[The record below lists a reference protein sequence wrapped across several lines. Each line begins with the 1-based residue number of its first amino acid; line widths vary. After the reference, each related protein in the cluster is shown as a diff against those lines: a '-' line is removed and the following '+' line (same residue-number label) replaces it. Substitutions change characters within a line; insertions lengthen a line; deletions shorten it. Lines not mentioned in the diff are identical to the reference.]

1 MAVESNIDM
10 YYEELIESLAERAY
24 DNMKDGGYG
33 DEDECVWSAVDDGL
47 IYYCDQ
53 AYVVANALQNGFIS
67 WGKTIEW
74 DAINDMLYSDVKEAL
89 EEMKKGEEGEE
100 GRTLE

>member
-1 MAVESNIDM
+1 MAVESNIEM

-24 DNMKDGGYG
+24 DDMKDGG
-33 DEDECVWSAVDDGL
+33 DEAECIWNAIDDGL

-74 DAINDMLYSDVKEAL
+74 DAIIDMLYSDVSEEL
-89 EEMKKGEEGEE
+89 EEMKKGEE
-100 GRTLE
+100 

>member
-1 MAVESNIDM
+1 MAVESNIEM
-10 YYEELIESLAERAY
+10 YYEELIESMAKRAF
-24 DNMKDGGYG
+24 DDMKDGG
-33 DEDECVWSAVDDGL
+33 DEDECVWQAIDDGL

-74 DAINDMLYSDVKEAL
+74 DAIIDMLYSDVSEEL
-89 EEMKKGEEGEE
+89 EEMKKGEEA
-100 GRTLE
+100 

>member
-1 MAVESNIDM
+1 MAVESNIEM
-10 YYEELIESLAERAY
+10 YYEELVESLAERAF
-24 DNMKDGGYG
+24 DDMKDGG
-33 DEDECVWSAVDDGL
+33 DEDECIWNAIDDGL

-74 DAINDMLYSDVKEAL
+74 DTIIDMLYSDVSEEL
-89 EEMKKGEEGEE
+89 ETIKKGEE
-100 GRTLE
+100 

>member
-1 MAVESNIDM
+1 MAVESNIEM
-10 YYEELIESLAERAY
+10 YYEELIESMAEIAY
-24 DNMKDGGYG
+24 DDMKDGG
-33 DEDECVWSAVDDGL
+33 DEDECVWQAIDDGL

-74 DAINDMLYSDVKEAL
+74 DTIIDMLYSDVSEEL
-89 EEMKKGEEGEE
+89 ETIKKGEE
-100 GRTLE
+100 

>member
-1 MAVESNIDM
+1 MAVESNIEM
-10 YYEELIESLAERAY
+10 YYEELISSLAERAY
-24 DNMKDGGYG
+24 DDMKNGG
-33 DEDECVWSAVDDGL
+33 DEDGCIWQAIDDGL

-74 DAINDMLYSDVKEAL
+74 DTIIDMLYSDVSEEL
-89 EEMKKGEEGEE
+89 ETIKKGEEDE
-100 GRTLE
+100 

>member
-1 MAVESNIDM
+1 MSVGSNIEM
-10 YYEELIESLAERAY
+10 YYEELIESIAERAY
-24 DNMKDGGYG
+24 DSMKDGG
-33 DEDECVWSAVDDGL
+33 DEDEYIWQAIDDEL

-74 DAINDMLYSDVKEAL
+74 DAIIDMLYSDVSEELEA
-89 EEMKKGEEGEE
+89 MKKEKDE
-100 GRTLE
+100 

>member
-1 MAVESNIDM
+1 MAVESNIEM
-10 YYEELIESLAERAY
+10 YYEELIESIAERAY
-24 DNMKDGGYG
+24 DDMKNGG
-33 DEDECVWSAVDDGL
+33 DEDECIWQAIDDEL

-74 DAINDMLYSDVKEAL
+74 DAIIDMLYSDVREEL
-89 EEMKKGEEGEE
+89 ETIKKGEE
-100 GRTLE
+100 

>member
-1 MAVESNIDM
+1 MAVESNIEM
-10 YYEELIESLAERAY
+10 YYEELIESIAERAF
-24 DNMKDGGYG
+24 DDMKNGG
-33 DEDECVWSAVDDGL
+33 DEDECIWQAIDDGL

-74 DAINDMLYSDVKEAL
+74 DTIIDMLYSDVSEEL
-89 EEMKKGEEGEE
+89 EEMKKGEEDE
-100 GRTLE
+100 

>member
-1 MAVESNIDM
+1 MAVESNINM

-24 DNMKDGGYG
+24 DSMKDGG
-33 DEDECVWSAVDDGL
+33 DEDECIWNAVDDGL

-53 AYVVANALQNGFIS
+53 AYILANALQDGFIE

-74 DAINDMLYSDVKEAL
+74 DAISDMLYSDVSEEL
-89 EEMKKGEEGEE
+89 EEMKKGEEDE
-100 GRTLE
+100 

>member
-1 MAVESNIDM
+1 MAVESNIEM
-10 YYEELIESLAERAY
+10 YYEELIENIADRAY
-24 DNMKDGGYG
+24 DDMKNGG
-33 DEDECVWSAVDDGL
+33 DEDECIWQAIDDGL

-74 DAINDMLYSDVKEAL
+74 GAIIDMLYSDVSEEL
-89 EEMKKGEEGEE
+89 ETIKKGEE
-100 GRTLE
+100 

>member
-1 MAVESNIDM
+1 MAVESNIEM
-10 YYEELIESLAERAY
+10 YYEELISSLAERAY
-24 DNMKDGGYG
+24 DDMKNGG
-33 DEDECVWSAVDDGL
+33 DEDECIWQAIDDGL

-74 DAINDMLYSDVKEAL
+74 DTIIDMLYSDVSEEL
-89 EEMKKGEEGEE
+89 ETIKKGEE
-100 GRTLE
+100 

>member
-1 MAVESNIDM
+1 MAVQSNIEM
-10 YYEELIESLAERAY
+10 SYEELIESIAERAY
-24 DNMKDGGYG
+24 DDMKNGG
-33 DEDECVWSAVDDGL
+33 DEDECVWQAIDDGL

-74 DAINDMLYSDVKEAL
+74 DAIIDMLYSDVSEEL
-89 EEMKKGEEGEE
+89 ETIKKGEE
-100 GRTLE
+100 

>member
-1 MAVESNIDM
+1 MAVESNIEM
-10 YYEELIESLAERAY
+10 YYEEIVNSLAERAY
-24 DNMKDGGYG
+24 DSLKDGGYS
-33 DEDECVWSAVDDGL
+33 DEDECIWNAIDDGL

-74 DAINDMLYSDVKEAL
+74 DAITDMLYSDVSEEL
-89 EEMKKGEEGEE
+89 ETIKKGEEDE
-100 GRTLE
+100 

>member
-1 MAVESNIDM
+1 MAVESNINM

-24 DNMKDGGYG
+24 DSMKDGGYG
-33 DEDECVWSAVDDGL
+33 DEDECIWNAIDDGL

-74 DAINDMLYSDVKEAL
+74 DAIIDMLYSDVR
-89 EEMKKGEEGEE
+89 EELGTMKKGEEDE
-100 GRTLE
+100 